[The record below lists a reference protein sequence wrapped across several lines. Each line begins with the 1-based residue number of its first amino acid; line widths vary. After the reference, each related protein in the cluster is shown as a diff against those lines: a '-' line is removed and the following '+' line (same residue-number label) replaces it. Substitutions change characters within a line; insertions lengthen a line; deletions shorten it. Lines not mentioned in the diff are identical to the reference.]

1 MMKCPSCQYN
11 GTRVLDSRPVD
22 ESKSIRRRRECEAC
36 VFRFTTFEKVEE
48 TPLMVVKKCGTRE
61 EFSRD
66 KIRRGLIRACEKRPV
81 PLKELEQITS
91 YVEKE
96 LRNQGISEVKS
107 DSVGEMVM
115 DKLAEVDEVAYV
127 RFASVY
133 RQFKDINVFIDELK
147 DLIRFEWRCQCI
159 GKNCSQLIHIWSHLR
174 GCFMIMIGK
183 YLPDYI
189 NLLLDLSALAYI

>member
-22 ESKSIRRRRECEAC
+22 EGKSIRRRRECEAC
-36 VFRFTTFEKVEE
+36 GFRFTTFEKVEE
-48 TPLMVVKKCGTRE
+48 TPLIVVKKGGTRE

-66 KIRRGLIRACEKRPV
+66 KILRGLIRACEKRPV

-115 DKLAEVDEVAYV
+115 DKLADIDEVAYV

-133 RQFKDINVFIDELK
+133 RQFKDLNVFIDELK
-147 DLIRFEWRCQCI
+147 DLLNKERKQ
-159 GKNCSQLIHIWSHLR
+159 S
-174 GCFMIMIGK
+174 
-183 YLPDYI
+183 
-189 NLLLDLSALAYI
+189 